1 MTVFSVSADFLRV
14 HMKTIKDLAVERR
27 IDGSSTAQIA
37 DFLKVSQRTIQRWV
51 KKGKMVLSEKFSR
64 VKSRKLTPEQEDEVL
79 AFVDGN
85 AGIFLDEVKDFIAE
99 THGTAISTSTAS
111 RLLAKHEYTR
121 KRGTRVNVKYKTEKG
136 MRFLED
142 IRPIFE
148 NNPIMF
154 ASLDEMSVML
164 NLAPTYG
171 YARKGRRAV
180 IPQPGK
186 RTAAYMVTLCI
197 SPVGV
202 LFWNLRTGSINAET
216 FVEVLKRLPDGITLM
231 LDNAPVHHAN
241 KCLWE
246 RGLKSVAEIADEKAI
261 VFKFIPSYAPH
272 LNPVEYTFNLVR
284 NLLRRKQA
292 WTEEKLIAALAE
304 LFQTESFSQ
313 GAMTKLFASVI
324 RGGPNPG
331 DRLKSS

>member
-1 MTVFSVSADFLRV
+1 MTVLSVSADFLRV
-14 HMKTIKDLAVERR
+14 HMKSKKTINDLAVERR

-51 KKGKMVLSEKFSR
+51 KKGKTVLSEKFSR
-64 VKSRKLTPEQEDEVL
+64 VKSRKLTPEQEDQVL

-85 AGIFLDEVKDFIAE
+85 AGIFLDEVKDFVAE

-154 ASLDEMSVML
+154 ASLDEMSLMMIL

-186 RTAAYMVTLCI
+186 RTVAYMVTLCI

-202 LFWNLRTGSINAET
+202 LF
-216 FVEVLKRLPDGITLM
+216 
-231 LDNAPVHHAN
+231 
-241 KCLWE
+241 
-246 RGLKSVAEIADEKAI
+246 
-261 VFKFIPSYAPH
+261 
-272 LNPVEYTFNLVR
+272 
-284 NLLRRKQA
+284 
-292 WTEEKLIAALAE
+292 
-304 LFQTESFSQ
+304 
-313 GAMTKLFASVI
+313 
-324 RGGPNPG
+324 
-331 DRLKSS
+331 